1 MKKFLKIFCMIATLL
16 TVLIFSMVYAAE
28 AQVQINGKLVEFTD
42 VNPQVINNYT
52 MVPFAKIFDEL
63 KCPYEWD
70 PENRSVT
77 ATKGN
82 LKIVLQI
89 GNNIVTKTEN
99 GIEEKIDLGTAV
111 PVIRNNRTLVPLRF
125 IAETLDKQVGW
136 DNDFRTAIIIDYDYF
151 ANLINQ
157 KNSALYNVLNSNG
170 NMTFNVTR
178 TYNDLDNSANNNV
191 ATIKGDI
198 INNLASSNV
207 TLNFEGNNELV
218 QEIIE
223 EGWENLTYEA
233 VYLEDSMNVKISNLA
248 IAKLLNIN
256 ANEFTTFDYKSLNLT
271 GDAKDNLSGAIRSIF
286 NVDEKK
292 LSIYT
297 FSKLETE
304 FNKVLNL
311 FISNGTRNL
320 GFSNAKLATFDY
332 TRFDS
337 VVYSNEI
344 SRTLSFINKIIFNY
358 DFTQDE
364 ILYDWDKISY
374 TMNAANNIMTLN
386 LVLENEYNEKI
397 NYTIICEAK

>member
-1 MKKFLKIFCMIATLL
+1 MKKFLKIFCMIATIL

-63 KCPYEWD
+63 ECPYEWD
-70 PENRSVT
+70 PVNRSVT

-99 GIEEKIDLGTAV
+99 GIEEKIDLGVAV

-157 KNSALYNVLNSNG
+157 KNSALYNILNSNG

-178 TYNDLDNSANNNV
+178 AYSDLDNGANNV
-191 ATIKGDI
+191 ATLKG
-198 INNLASSNV
+198 NVVQNGNSSNV
-207 TLNFEGNNELV
+207 TLNFEGNNELIK
-218 QEIIE
+218 EINS
-223 EGWENLTYEA
+223 EGWGTLNYEA
-233 VYLEDSMNVKISNLA
+233 MYTKENMAVKLSNQT
-248 IAKLLNIN
+248 IAKLLNVN
-256 ANEFTTFDYKSLNLT
+256 TNEFTTFEYKKLDLT
-271 GDAKDNLSGAIRSIF
+271 GDGKDNLASAIRSMF
-286 NVDEKK
+286 NLDEKK
-292 LSIYT
+292 LKVST
-297 FSKLETE
+297 FNKLETE
-304 FNKVLNL
+304 FNKILNL
-311 FISNGTRNL
+311 FVLNGTRTLNYD
-320 GFSNAKLATFDY
+320 NAKLSTFDY

-337 VVYSNEI
+337 VIYGNEM
-344 SRTLSFINKIIFNY
+344 SRTMSFINKIIFNY
-358 DFTQDE
+358 DFVQDE
-364 ILYDWDKISY
+364 ILYDWNKISY
-374 TMNAANNIMTLN
+374 TMNCENKVMVLK
-386 LVLENEYNEKI
+386 LVLENEYNERV
-397 NYTIICEAK
+397 NYTINCEAK